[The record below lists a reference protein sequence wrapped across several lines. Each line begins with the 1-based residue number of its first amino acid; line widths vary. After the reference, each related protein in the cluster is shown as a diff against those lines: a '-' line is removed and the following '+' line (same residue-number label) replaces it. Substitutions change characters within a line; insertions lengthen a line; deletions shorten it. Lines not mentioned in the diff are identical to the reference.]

1 MEILE
6 KLNIITNN
14 EDLYIKAFTHT
25 SYSNEHPEYESYER
39 LEFLGDAVLELIIS
53 DYLYNEKHLE
63 EGTMTKLRSSYVCET
78 ACCTYAKDLGL
89 DKCILLGSGE
99 MEANTTILADSF
111 ESFIGALYLDQGI
124 EVARKVVMDTIRKY
138 IEQGIDFLHDYK
150 SELQEQVQ
158 NVRKTAV
165 YEIISETGPAHDKT
179 FKCQVKVDDIIM
191 GIGIGSSKKA
201 AEQEAAKEAL
211 KKQIKL

>member
-1 MEILE
+1 
-6 KLNIITNN
+6 
-14 EDLYIKAFTHT
+14 
-25 SYSNEHPEYESYER
+25 
-39 LEFLGDAVLELIIS
+39 
-53 DYLYNEKHLE
+53 
-63 EGTMTKLRSSYVCET
+63 
-78 ACCTYAKDLGL
+78 
-89 DKCILLGSGE
+89 